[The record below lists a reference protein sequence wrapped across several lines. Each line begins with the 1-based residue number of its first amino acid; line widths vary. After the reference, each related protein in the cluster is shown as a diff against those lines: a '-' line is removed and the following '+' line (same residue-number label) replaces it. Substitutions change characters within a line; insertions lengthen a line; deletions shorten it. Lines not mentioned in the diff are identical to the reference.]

1 MPQEAK
7 PERFELRCTEQQL
20 SKWSKS
26 ADSDDR
32 TLSAWIRHT
41 LDKAAAKAPRKR

>member
-1 MPQEAK
+1 MPKE
-7 PERFELRCTEQQL
+7 QL
-20 SKWSKS
+20 SDQLNIRVSSDQIVQWSKT
-26 ADSDDR
+26 ADRDDR